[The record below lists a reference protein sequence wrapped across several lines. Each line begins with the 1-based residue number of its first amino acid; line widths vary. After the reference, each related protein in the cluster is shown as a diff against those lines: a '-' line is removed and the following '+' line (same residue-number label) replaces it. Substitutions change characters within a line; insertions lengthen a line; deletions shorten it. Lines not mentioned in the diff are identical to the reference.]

1 MAVVRW
7 DPFRDVVSLQS
18 RLNSLFQDYGR
29 GSTTGRS
36 EFEGDALAAASFAPA
51 VDIYEDEHKLVLKL
65 EVPGV
70 KQDDIDIQ
78 IEGRTLTVRGER
90 RFQNEE
96 KQENFHRVEHR
107 YGTFARSFTLPG
119 TVDPENVKATCDAG
133 VLELELPKKAE
144 AKPRQ
149 IKIGVGSANA
159 SSNPG
164 AQKQVEGARPEAS
177 RTEQTR
183 TEQTRTEQ
191 PSRTTS
197 VRVFS
202 GLRLTFEDVLGTAHG
217 RVAEEGTHSEK

>member
-7 DPFRDVVSLQS
+7 DPFREVVSLQS

-29 GSTTGRS
+29 GTPGRS
-36 EFEGDALAAASFAPA
+36 EFEGDALAAASFAPP

-70 KQDDIDIQ
+70 KQEDIDVQ

-90 RFQNEE
+90 KFHNEE

-107 YGTFARSFTLPG
+107 YGTFARTFTLPG
-119 TVDPENVKATCDAG
+119 TVDPENVKATYDAG
-133 VLELELPKKAE
+133 VLELELAKKAE

-159 SSNPG
+159 SAG
-164 AQKQVEGARPEAS
+164 GQKQVEGARQEPTRSESS
-177 RTEQTR
+177 RTEQ
-183 TEQTRTEQ
+183 
-191 PSRTTS
+191 PARTTS
-197 VRVFS
+197 
-202 GLRLTFEDVLGTAHG
+202 A
-217 RVAEEGTHSEK
+217 A